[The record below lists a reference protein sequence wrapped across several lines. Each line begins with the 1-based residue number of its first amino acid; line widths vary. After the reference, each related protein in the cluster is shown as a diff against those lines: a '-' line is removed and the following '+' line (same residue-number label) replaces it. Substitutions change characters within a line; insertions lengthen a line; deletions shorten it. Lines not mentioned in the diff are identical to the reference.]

1 MGAVILPLM
10 AIYLILLI
18 VGAAY
23 GWRWA
28 KRRGYSTVKRALCA
42 FGGFLIVYLPLMWDW
57 IPTDLAH
64 RYYCKKEAGLWI
76 YKTLDQWKAEN
87 PGVFETLVYNKD
99 RPLKVYYDDKTARK
113 FVSFLNKRIN
123 YTSEKK
129 RVISFLPLRKKI
141 LEVIDAKNNEVL
153 ARYVDFSYGGP
164 LAFGIMPKIWMS
176 GPFCEDTEH
185 LEKLF
190 FDFEESFEGA
200 KK

>member
-10 AIYLILLI
+10 GIYLILLI
-18 VGAAY
+18 VGTAY

-99 RPLKVYYDDKTARK
+99 RPLKVYYDDEAGRK
-113 FVSFLNKRIN
+113 FVRFLNERIN
-123 YTSEKK
+123 FSSETSLP
-129 RVISFLPLRKKI
+129 FLSLNKDI
-141 LEVIDAKNNEVL
+141 LEVVDVKNGEVL
-153 ARYVDFSYGGP
+153 ARYIDFGYGGP
-164 LAFGIMPKIWMS
+164 LAFGVIPKIWMGRS
-176 GPFCEDTEH
+176 FCEDTGH
-185 LEKLF
+185 LKNSF